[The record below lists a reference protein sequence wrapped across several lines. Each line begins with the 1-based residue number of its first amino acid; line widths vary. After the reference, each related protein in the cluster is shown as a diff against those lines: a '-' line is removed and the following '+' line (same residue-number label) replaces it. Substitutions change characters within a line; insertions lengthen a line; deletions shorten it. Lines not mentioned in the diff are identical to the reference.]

1 MTYRKS
7 RQRFISLNLIAMQ
20 LNSVYHNIA
29 KFSIAFY
36 SDFYMLQKIFVE
48 ILHILLYNRLKCF

>member
-1 MTYRKS
+1 M
-7 RQRFISLNLIAMQ
+7 
-20 LNSVYHNIA
+20 NSNKIYIDLMLGRGNIYHNIA

-36 SDFYMLQKIFVE
+36 SDFYNSQKIFVE